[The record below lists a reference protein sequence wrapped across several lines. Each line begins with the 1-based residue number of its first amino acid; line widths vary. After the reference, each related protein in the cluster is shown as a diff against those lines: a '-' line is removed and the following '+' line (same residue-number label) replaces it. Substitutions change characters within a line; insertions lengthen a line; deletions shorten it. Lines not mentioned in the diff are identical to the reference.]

1 MSKKKWSVFTP
12 IIAGICI
19 VIGVFIGMYYA
30 SPHNN
35 SIFITQ
41 TPTNKLNSIIRI
53 IDENYVD
60 TVNMS
65 ELVEDALPHII
76 SELDPHS
83 IYIPKIY
90 AEEVGSE
97 LDSSFSGVGIQFTI
111 QEDTIYVNSVV
122 KQGPSEEVGIIAGDR
137 IVTVDD
143 SLFVGSKVNNRIAL
157 RTLKGPKGT
166 QVKLGVK
173 RSGEPDLLNFVV
185 TRGDIPQNTIDATYM
200 VDDKIGYIQLSKF
213 GRTTYV
219 ELINSMALLLYQNC
233 EGVIIDLRGNTGGY
247 LDIVAKIVNEFL
259 PKERL
264 IVFTE
269 GRKMARQDI
278 YSNGSGGFQN
288 IPVVILIDEA
298 SASSSEIF
306 AAAIQDNDRGTVIGR
321 RSFGKGLVQ
330 QEIAF
335 NDSSLLRLTIA
346 RYYTPSGRSIQ
357 RPYTKGDNKEYQM
370 DFINRIEH
378 GELYSK
384 DSIKLDDNLLYHTL
398 NGRPVYGGGGVMPDI
413 FVPQDM
419 IETNTYLNE
428 VLKRRLIL
436 QFSFQ
441 YTDKNR
447 DKLSQF
453 TNEEELEKY
462 LQKQHIFDRF
472 VQFADSKGVQRRNLL
487 INKSKDF
494 IERTL
499 FSNIIYNILGIE
511 AHIKYINKTDTTFQK
526 ALEVLEKGESFP
538 QPPTPEATATN
549 ETTKEGS
556 TSTDKQS

>member
-1 MSKKKWSVFTP
+1 MSKRKWSVFTP
-12 IIAGICI
+12 IIAAICI

-60 TVNMS
+60 TVDMS

-83 IYIPKIY
+83 VYIPKIY

-143 SLFVGSKVNNRIAL
+143 SLFVGSKINNRVAL

-166 QVKLGVK
+166 QVKLGIK

-200 VDDKIGYIQLSKF
+200 VNDKIGYIQLSKF

-269 GRKMARQDI
+269 GRKMVRQDI

-288 IPVVILIDEA
+288 IPVVILIDEV

-335 NDSSLLRLTIA
+335 NDSSFLRLTIA

-357 RPYTKGDNKEYQM
+357 RPYTKGDKQEYQM
-370 DFINRIEH
+370 DLINRIEH

-384 DSIKLDDNLLYHTL
+384 DSIKLDNNLLYHTL
-398 NGRPVYGGGGVMPDI
+398 NGREVYGGGGVMPDI

-447 DKLSQF
+447 EKLSQY

-462 LQKQHIFDRF
+462 LLKQHIFDRF
-472 VQFADSKGVQRRNLL
+472 VQFADSKGVQRRNIL

-511 AHIKYINKTDTTFQK
+511 AHIKYINKTDSTFQK

-538 QPPTPEATATN
+538 KPPAEKLATTN
-549 ETTKEGS
+549 ETTEKS
-556 TSTDKQS
+556 TTTANK

>member
-1 MSKKKWSVFTP
+1 MSKRKYSIFTP
-12 IIAGICI
+12 IIAAICI
-19 VIGVFIGMYYA
+19 VIGVLLGMYYA

-53 IDENYVD
+53 VDENYVD

-83 IYIPKIY
+83 VYIPKIY
-90 AEEVGSE
+90 AQEVGSE

-111 QEDTIYVNSVV
+111 QQDTIYVNSVV
-122 KQGPSEEVGIIAGDR
+122 KQGPAEDVGIIAGDR
-137 IVTVDD
+137 IITVDD
-143 SLFVGSKVNNRIAL
+143 SLFVGNKVNNNTAI

-166 QVKLGVK
+166 QVKLGIQ
-173 RSGEPDLLNFVV
+173 RSGEPQLLNFVV

-200 VDDKIGYIQLSKF
+200 LNDKFGYIQLSKF

-219 ELINSMALLLYQNC
+219 ELINSMALLLYENA
-233 EGVIIDLRGNTGGY
+233 EGIIIDLRGNKGGY

-269 GRKMARQDI
+269 GRKMTRQDI
-278 YSNGSGGFQN
+278 YSNGSGGFQQ
-288 IPVVILIDEA
+288 IPLVLLIDEA

-321 RSFGKGLVQ
+321 RSYGKGLVQ

-335 NDSSLLRLTIA
+335 NDSSLLRLTVA

-357 RPYTKGDNKEYQM
+357 KPYTKGDNKDYQM
-370 DFINRIEH
+370 DLMNRIEH
-378 GELYSK
+378 GELFNK

-413 FVPQDM
+413 FVPQDT
-419 IETNTYLNE
+419 ISVNSYLSDI
-428 VLKRRLIL
+428 LRRGLIT

-447 DKLSQF
+447 DKLSKY
-453 TNEEELEKY
+453 TTEVELEKY
-462 LQKQHIFDRF
+462 LKSQYIVDRF
-472 VQFADSKGVQRRNLL
+472 IQFADSKGVKRRNLL
-487 INKSKDF
+487 IEKSRDLMQKS
-494 IERTL
+494 L
-499 FSNIIYNILGIE
+499 FSNIIYNVLGME
-511 AHIKYINKTDTTFQK
+511 AHIKFLNQTDKT
-526 ALEVLEKGESFP
+526 LEEAVKILEEGNSFP
-538 QPPTPEATATN
+538 KPPLQTASNDEGKKENTTP
-549 ETTKEGS
+549 
-556 TSTDKQS
+556 TDLQA